1 MRKVILRLP
10 AVWPLVLCAAL
21 SADFAATAQK
31 TQSAPATDSSAQA
44 SPIKPTPAAPV
55 TDSAQEASPIP
66 SGSGRGVS
74 IAPHTEIAV
83 KLRRAIDSGHLK
95 NGDMIA
101 ATLGKPVALSPKGSL
116 ELGTSAELTVVET
129 QAAGRLYSAGEF
141 SLQLLRVGLVSV
153 YTDTLTYRG
162 KPGHKDLPDSSP
174 AVGTD
179 AGLAA
184 GAELVFHVLPPPSPA
199 NGPPRAGSKGPGSV
213 DGVANGGSPP
223 SGASSTKTKQ
233 PHP

>member
-1 MRKVILRLP
+1 MRKMMLRLP
-10 AVWPLVLCAAL
+10 AVWPLAFCAAL
-21 SADFAATAQK
+21 SADFAAAAQK

-44 SPIKPTPAAPV
+44 SPIRATPSAPV

-74 IAPHTEIAV
+74 ISPHTEIAL
-83 KLRRAIDSGHLK
+83 KLGRSIDSGHLK
-95 NGDMIA
+95 NGEMIA
-101 ATLGKPVALSPKGSL
+101 ATLAKPVTLSPKGSL
-116 ELGTSAELTVVET
+116 ESGTSAELTVVET

-141 SLQLLRVGLVSV
+141 SLQLLRVGSVAV

-162 KPGHKDLPDSSP
+162 KPGHKDLPDSAP

-184 GAELVFHVLPPPSPA
+184 GAELMFHVLPPPSPA
-199 NGPPRAGSKGPGSV
+199 NGPPRVGSKGPGSV
-213 DGVANGGSPP
+213 DGVANGGAQP